1 MKEAL
6 AGILKRV
13 GNWPEAAQ
21 DEAAASLRWIERELI
36 EPYRLSDDDKRAVD
50 RGLTDLRAGRL
61 VPDDEI
67 AEFFRRHR
75 R

>member
-6 AGILKRV
+6 AEILKRV
-13 GNWPEAAQ
+13 ESWPEAAQ

-36 EPYRLSDDDKRAVD
+36 EPYQLSDDDKRAVD
-50 RGLTDLRAGRL
+50 QGLADLHAGRL
-61 VPDDEI
+61 VPDEQV
-67 AEFFRRHR
+67 AEFFRHHR

>member
-6 AGILKRV
+6 AEILKRV
-13 GNWPEAAQ
+13 EGWPEAAQ
-21 DEAAASLRWIERELI
+21 DEAAASLRWIEQELLN
-36 EPYRLSDDDKRAVD
+36 PYQMSETDKRAVD
-50 RGLTDLRAGRL
+50 RGLADLRAGRL
-61 VPDDEI
+61 VPDNEI